1 MGEIKLTEADERI
14 IELAF
19 NEPEAV
25 TGVNWPEPLRDE
37 AYHGLVG
44 DYVRKVEQHTEA
56 DPVAILVSFLTLFGN
71 AIGRSA
77 HFVAEA
83 DKHYCNLFS
92 CMVGATAKGRKGVS
106 IGIAKLPF
114 KHNDEWMKDR
124 FVQGMSSGEGLIW
137 AVRDEVREV
146 KLNKQGIEE
155 EVITVNGVEDK
166 RLMVI
171 ESEFASAIRV
181 LRREGNTL
189 SAVVRKARDDG
200 NLQVLTKNSP
210 ARASDAHIS
219 ILAHITKDE
228 LLRYLE
234 DTETANGFGNRFLWV
249 CVKRSR
255 CLPEGGRLMEVDLS
269 SEIARLKSAIHE
281 AEGARELK
289 RDESARQLWFDIYPE
304 LSEGMPG
311 LTGSMLARAEAQ
323 VMRLACIYALLDEER
338 VIRIEHLKAGLAVWK
353 YCEDSARFIFG
364 ESHGDP
370 IADELYK
377 IIKGHDGITKTDIW
391 QYFGRN
397 KSASELNRNLTLL
410 IERGSITSRKEKG
423 SQGRTV
429 EKWFVL

>member
-1 MGEIKLTEADERI
+1 MGEVKLTKADERI

-25 TGVNWPEPLRDE
+25 TGINWPEPLKDE
-37 AYHGLVG
+37 AFHGLAG

-56 DPVAILVSFLTLFGN
+56 DPAAILISFLTLFGN

-83 DKHYCNLFS
+83 DKHYCNMFS

-114 KHNDEWMKDR
+114 KHQDEWMRDR

-137 AVRDEVREV
+137 AVRDEQREV
-146 KLNKQGIEE
+146 KLNKQGEE
-155 EVITVNGVEDK
+155 EEIITVNGVADK

-189 SAVVRKARDDG
+189 SAVVRKAWDDG

-210 ARASDAHIS
+210 ARATDAHIS

-269 SEIARLKSAIHE
+269 KEITRLNRAIYE
-281 AEGARELK
+281 AERTGELK
-289 RDESARQLWFDIYPE
+289 RDELARQAWFKVYPE

-323 VMRLACIYALLDEER
+323 VMRLACIYALLDESKE
-338 VIRIEHLKAGLAVWK
+338 IRLEHLKAGLAVWE
-353 YCEDSARFIFG
+353 YCENSARFIFG
-364 ESHGDP
+364 DSTGNP
-370 IADELYK
+370 IADELHK
-377 IIKGHDGITKTDIW
+377 VIKVHDGMTRTEIS

-397 KSASELNRNLTLL
+397 KSSSELNRALTVLV
-410 IERGSITSRKEKG
+410 ERGVIFSRKDSSG
-423 SQGRTV
+423 QGRPV
-429 EKWFVL
+429 EKWYIQ